1 MGSRRNQEND
11 GKRTFDKMREIKV
24 GFASEEIKKAFDE
37 LKSGKFEDK
46 QLYEFLERAI
56 DDLKKNPF
64 VGKNVPKNLIPKEY
78 IRNFG
83 IDNLRKYDLPN
94 AWRLMYTLKGNELT
108 IVSVILEWLDH
119 KNYERRFKY

>member
-1 MGSRRNQEND
+1 
-11 GKRTFDKMREIKV
+11 MREIQV
-24 GFASEEIKKAFDE
+24 GFATPEIKKAFEE

-46 QLYEFLERAI
+46 QLYEFLRRAI

-64 VGKNVPKNLIPKEY
+64 LGKNVPKNLIPKEY
-78 IRNFG
+78 IKKFG

-94 AWRLMYTLKGNELT
+94 AWRLMYTLKGNELV